1 MPKIIELPEVLANQI
16 AAGEVVERPAS
27 VVKELVENAIDAGA
41 MAITVEIKEGGI
53 SFIRVTDNGSGIN
66 KNEIDIAFK
75 RHATSKIKSIE
86 DLITVSSL
94 GFRGEALAS
103 ISAVSQVELITKT
116 KDSITGTRYISE
128 GGQKMSIEDIGAPDG
143 TTFIVRNLFF
153 NTPVRRKFLKSAATE
168 AGYINSLMQYLA
180 LSHPDISF
188 RFINNNQ
195 NKLHTSGNMKL
206 KDIIYNVY
214 GRDITANLY
223 EVNSSANNIKI
234 EGYIGKPFVNRGNR
248 TYENYYINGR
258 YIKSG
263 IINRAIEAGYKGFI
277 MPHNYPFTVL
287 HFTINPKIIDV
298 NVHPTKMELRFSDN
312 EYVYNFVY
320 DTILSTLKGKELVA
334 KVEADGQVMQHI
346 RKDML
351 DEGEKDKKPENIP
364 NVNND
369 GQQNIES
376 AVQSDTVKD
385 IENVKNDS
393 SVQTTV
399 NKIVDAGMS
408 EGQPAGSDN
417 DKVVRNIDNVIGNKA
432 EICPSSSAVTLVPES
447 TYKEQQENRNEV
459 QTTLTPATK
468 TRLPEPFEVKR
479 SEAMVKDDEKKYQAD
494 VKAKPEQMSMFKD
507 KLLDEDNKNNY
518 RIIGQLFDT
527 YWLIEFEDRFYMMD
541 QHAAHEKVLYER
553 MMKKIK
559 EHHIDTQMI
568 MPPIILTLNMNE
580 EEVLKRNMPVFTK
593 MGYEIEEFGGNEYKV
608 TGIPAGFP
616 KLDYRQMLM
625 DLIDGLMREGRMSD
639 MDILTEK
646 VASMSCKAAI
656 KGNNKIS
663 YEEAKEL
670 MKELMK
676 ADNPYNCPHGRPT
689 LIVMSKYDIEKKF
702 KRIV

>member
-1 MPKIIELPEVLANQI
+1 MGIQLLDQNTINKI
-16 AAGEVVERPAS
+16 AAGEVIERPSS

-287 HFTINPKIIDV
+287 HFTINPEIIDV

-351 DEGEKDKKPENIP
+351 DEGENDKKPENIP

>member
-1 MPKIIELPEVLANQI
+1 MINAICVNKERRLTLGIQLLDQNTINKI
-16 AAGEVVERPAS
+16 AAGEVIERPSS

-41 MAITVEIKEGGI
+41 NAVTVEIKEGGI
-53 SFIRVTDNGSGIN
+53 SFIRVTDNGFGIN
-66 KNEIDIAFK
+66 KDEIDIAFK

-103 ISAVSQVELITKT
+103 IAAVSQIELITKT
-116 KDSITGTRYISE
+116 KKSLTGTRYLSE
-128 GGQKMSIEDIGAPDG
+128 GGKKISVEDIGAPDG

-168 AGYINSLMQYLA
+168 AGYINSLMQYLS

-223 EVNSSANNIKI
+223 EVNSAAENIRI

-248 TYENYYINGR
+248 VYENYYINGR
-258 YIKSG
+258 YIKSS

-287 HFTINPKIIDV
+287 NFTINPEIIDV
-298 NVHPTKMELRFSDN
+298 NVHPTKMELRFSNN

-334 KVEADGQVMQHI
+334 EVEADGQIMQ
-346 RKDML
+346 KL
-351 DEGEKDKKPENIP
+351 NKEKELEIKSEVKVESKPELKSE
-364 NVNND
+364 VK
-369 GQQNIES
+369 IE
-376 AVQSDTVKD
+376 
-385 IENVKNDS
+385 
-393 SVQTTV
+393 
-399 NKIVDAGMS
+399 
-408 EGQPAGSDN
+408 
-417 DKVVRNIDNVIGNKA
+417 
-432 EICPSSSAVTLVPES
+432 PES
-447 TYKEQQENRNEV
+447 ESKSELKLEPTRTIELQKAMPDE
-459 QTTLTPATK
+459 TK
-468 TRLPEPFEVKR
+468 TRLPEPFETRR
-479 SEAMVKDDEKKYQAD
+479 SEAMVKDDEQKYQAE
-494 VKAKPEQMSMFKD
+494 VKVKPEQLSMFKD
-507 KLLDEDNKNNY
+507 KLLDEDNKDNY

-553 MMKKIK
+553 MMKKIREK
-559 EHHIDTQMI
+559 HIDTQMI
-568 MPPIILTLNMNE
+568 MPPVILTLNMNE
-580 EEVLKRNMPVFTK
+580 EEVLKQNMQVFTK
-593 MGYEIEEFGGNEYKV
+593 MGYEIEEFGGSEYKV

-625 DLIDGLMREGRMSD
+625 DLLDGLMSEGRMTD

-663 YEEAKEL
+663 YKEAEEL
-670 MKELMK
+670 MDELMK

-689 LIVMSKYDIEKKF
+689 LIVMSKYDIERKF

>member
-1 MPKIIELPEVLANQI
+1 MGIQLLDQNTINKI
-16 AAGEVVERPAS
+16 AAGEVIERPSS

-53 SFIRVTDNGSGIN
+53 SFIRVTDNGSGI
-66 KNEIDIAFK
+66 KKDEIDIAFK

-663 YEEAKEL
+663 YKEAEEL
-670 MKELMK
+670 MDELMK
-676 ADNPYNCPHGRPT
+676 ADNQYNCPHGRPT
-689 LIVMSKYDIEKKF
+689 LIVMSKYDIERKF

>member
-1 MPKIIELPEVLANQI
+1 MGIQLLDQNTINKI
-16 AAGEVVERPAS
+16 AAGEVIERPSS

-41 MAITVEIKEGGI
+41 TAVTVEIKEGGI
-53 SFIRVTDNGSGIN
+53 SFIRVTDNGMGIN
-66 KNEIDIAFK
+66 KAEIDIAFK

-103 ISAVSQVELITKT
+103 IAAVSQVELITKT
-116 KDSITGTRYISE
+116 KESLTGTRYISE
-128 GGQKMSIEDIGAPDG
+128 GGIKQSAEDIGAPDG

-168 AGYINSLMQYLA
+168 AGYFNSLMQYLA

-195 NKLHTSGNMKL
+195 NKLHTTGNMKL

-214 GRDITANLY
+214 GRDITSNLY
-223 EVNSSANNIKI
+223 EVDSVAANIRIK
-234 EGYIGKPFVNRGNR
+234 GYIGKPFVNRGNR

-287 HFTINPKIIDV
+287 HFTINPEIIDV

-320 DTILSTLKGKELVA
+320 DTILSALKGKELVA
-334 KVEADGQVMQHI
+334 EVEADGQIMQQL
-346 RKDML
+346 RKENKIEVITKEESESNSGGSTKEEL
-351 DEGEKDKKPENIP
+351 KLSIKPEENP
-364 NVNND
+364 
-369 GQQNIES
+369 
-376 AVQSDTVKD
+376 VKEAETQ
-385 IENVKNDS
+385 ISVKLE
-393 SVQTTV
+393 T
-399 NKIVDAGMS
+399 A
-408 EGQPAGSDN
+408 
-417 DKVVRNIDNVIGNKA
+417 
-432 EICPSSSAVTLVPES
+432 
-447 TYKEQQENRNEV
+447 
-459 QTTLTPATK
+459 
-468 TRLPEPFEVKR
+468 TRLPEPFEVRR
-479 SEAMVKDDEKKYQAD
+479 SDAMIKDEEKKYQAEIK
-494 VKAKPEQMSMFKD
+494 VKPEQMSMFKD

-518 RIIGQLFDT
+518 HIIGQLFDT

-553 MMKKIK
+553 MMKRIREKN
-559 EHHIDTQMI
+559 IDTQMI
-568 MPPIILTLNMNE
+568 MPPVILTLNMNE
-580 EEVLKRNMPVFTK
+580 EEVYKRNRQIFTN
-593 MGYEIEEFGGNEYKV
+593 MGYEIEEFGGSEYKV
-608 TGIPAGFP
+608 TGIPAGLP
-616 KLDYRQMLM
+616 KLDYRQMLI
-625 DLIDGLMREGRMSD
+625 DLIDGLMKEGKMSD

-670 MKELMK
+670 MDELMK
-676 ADNPYNCPHGRPT
+676 TDNPYNCPHGRPT

>member
-1 MPKIIELPEVLANQI
+1 LGIQLLDQNTINKI
-16 AAGEVVERPAS
+16 AAGEVIERPSS

-376 AVQSDTVKD
+376 AVQSDMVKD

-447 TYKEQQENRNEV
+447 TYKEQQENHNEV

>member
-1 MPKIIELPEVLANQI
+1 MGIQLLDQNTINKI
-16 AAGEVVERPAS
+16 AAGEVIERPSS

-128 GGQKMSIEDIGAPDG
+128 GGQKMSNEDIGAPDG

-376 AVQSDTVKD
+376 AVQSDTVMD

-447 TYKEQQENRNEV
+447 TYKEQQENHNEV

-670 MKELMK
+670 MNELMK

>member
-1 MPKIIELPEVLANQI
+1 MGIQLLDQNTINKI
-16 AAGEVVERPAS
+16 AAGEVIERPSS

-206 KDIIYNVY
+206 EDIIYNVY

-376 AVQSDTVKD
+376 AVQSDTVMD

-447 TYKEQQENRNEV
+447 TYKEQQENHNEV

-580 EEVLKRNMPVFTK
+580 EEVLKRNMPVFMK

-670 MKELMK
+670 MNELMK

>member
-1 MPKIIELPEVLANQI
+1 MGIQLLDQNTINKI
-16 AAGEVVERPAS
+16 AAGEVIERPSS

-287 HFTINPKIIDV
+287 HFTINPEIIDV

-385 IENVKNDS
+385 IENVKKDS

-479 SEAMVKDDEKKYQAD
+479 SEAMVKDDEKKYQAE

-580 EEVLKRNMPVFTK
+580 EDVLKRNMSIFNK
-593 MGYEIEEFGGNEYKV
+593 LGYEIEEFGGNEYKV

-616 KLDYRQMLM
+616 KLDYRQMLT

>member
-1 MPKIIELPEVLANQI
+1 MGIQLLDQNTINKI
-16 AAGEVVERPAS
+16 AAGEVIERPSS

-287 HFTINPKIIDV
+287 HFTINPEIIDV

-351 DEGEKDKKPENIP
+351 EEGENDKKPENIP

-376 AVQSDTVKD
+376 AVQSDTVMD

-432 EICPSSSAVTLVPES
+432 EICPSSSSVTLVPES

-479 SEAMVKDDEKKYQAD
+479 SEAMVKDDEKKYQAE

-580 EEVLKRNMPVFTK
+580 EEVLKRNMPVFMK

-670 MKELMK
+670 MNELMK

>member
-1 MPKIIELPEVLANQI
+1 MGIQLLDQNTINKI
-16 AAGEVVERPAS
+16 AAGEVIERPSS

-287 HFTINPKIIDV
+287 HFTINPEIIDV

-320 DTILSTLKGKELVA
+320 DTILSTLKGKELIA

-376 AVQSDTVKD
+376 AVQSDTVKN

-479 SEAMVKDDEKKYQAD
+479 SEAMVKDDEKKYQAE

-663 YEEAKEL
+663 CEEAKEL
-670 MKELMK
+670 MNELMK

>member
-1 MPKIIELPEVLANQI
+1 MGIQLLDQNTINKI
-16 AAGEVVERPAS
+16 AAGEVIERPSS

-143 TTFIVRNLFF
+143 TTFIVCNLFF

-376 AVQSDTVKD
+376 AVQSDMVKD

-447 TYKEQQENRNEV
+447 TYKEQQENHNEV

-670 MKELMK
+670 MNELMK

>member
-1 MPKIIELPEVLANQI
+1 MGIQLLDQNTINKI
-16 AAGEVVERPAS
+16 AAGEVIERPSS

-128 GGQKMSIEDIGAPDG
+128 GGQKMSNEDIGAPDG

-369 GQQNIES
+369 RQQNIES

-393 SVQTTV
+393 SVQTSV

-479 SEAMVKDDEKKYQAD
+479 SEAMVKDDEKKYQAE

-670 MKELMK
+670 MNELMK

>member
-1 MPKIIELPEVLANQI
+1 MGIQLLDQNTINKI
-16 AAGEVVERPAS
+16 AAGEVIERPSS

-128 GGQKMSIEDIGAPDG
+128 GGQKMSNEDIGAPDG

-376 AVQSDTVKD
+376 AVQSDTVMD

-447 TYKEQQENRNEV
+447 TYKEQQENHNEV

-479 SEAMVKDDEKKYQAD
+479 SEAMLKDDEKKYQAD

-670 MKELMK
+670 MNELMK

>member
-1 MPKIIELPEVLANQI
+1 MGIQLLDQNTINKI
-16 AAGEVVERPAS
+16 AAGEVIERPSS

-364 NVNND
+364 NMNND

-376 AVQSDTVKD
+376 AVQSDTVMD

-447 TYKEQQENRNEV
+447 TYKEQQENHNEV

-580 EEVLKRNMPVFTK
+580 EEVLKRNMPVFMK

-670 MKELMK
+670 MNELMK

>member
-1 MPKIIELPEVLANQI
+1 MGIQLLDQNTINKI
-16 AAGEVVERPAS
+16 AAGEVIERPSS

-320 DTILSTLKGKELVA
+320 DTILSTLKGK
-334 KVEADGQVMQHI
+334 D
-346 RKDML
+346 
-351 DEGEKDKKPENIP
+351 
-364 NVNND
+364 
-369 GQQNIES
+369 
-376 AVQSDTVKD
+376 
-385 IENVKNDS
+385 
-393 SVQTTV
+393 
-399 NKIVDAGMS
+399 
-408 EGQPAGSDN
+408 
-417 DKVVRNIDNVIGNKA
+417 
-432 EICPSSSAVTLVPES
+432 
-447 TYKEQQENRNEV
+447 EV

-670 MKELMK
+670 MNELMK

>member
-1 MPKIIELPEVLANQI
+1 MGIQLLDQNTINKI
-16 AAGEVVERPAS
+16 AAGEVIERPSS

-287 HFTINPKIIDV
+287 HFTINPEIIDV

-432 EICPSSSAVTLVPES
+432 EICPSLSAVTLVHES

-479 SEAMVKDDEKKYQAD
+479 SEAMVKDDEKKYQTE

>member
-1 MPKIIELPEVLANQI
+1 MGIQLLDQNTINKI
-16 AAGEVVERPAS
+16 AAGEVIERPSS

-376 AVQSDTVKD
+376 AVQSDTVMD

-447 TYKEQQENRNEV
+447 TYKEQQENHNEV

-580 EEVLKRNMPVFTK
+580 EEVLKRNMPVFMK

-670 MKELMK
+670 MNELMK

>member
-1 MPKIIELPEVLANQI
+1 MGIQLLDQNTINKI
-16 AAGEVVERPAS
+16 AAGEVIERPSS

-369 GQQNIES
+369 RQQNIES
-376 AVQSDTVKD
+376 AVQSDMVKD

-447 TYKEQQENRNEV
+447 TYKEQQENHNEV

-670 MKELMK
+670 MNELMK

>member
-1 MPKIIELPEVLANQI
+1 MPITLLDQNTINKI
-16 AAGEVVERPAS
+16 AAGEVVERPSS

-41 MAITVEIKEGGI
+41 TAITVEIKEGGI

-66 KNEIDIAFK
+66 KDEIEIAFK

-86 DLITVSSL
+86 DLMAVSSL

-103 ISAVSQVELITKT
+103 IAAVSQVELITKT
-116 KDSITGTRYISE
+116 ADSLSGVRYTIE
-128 GGQKMSIEDIGAPDG
+128 GGLPGEVAEIGAPEG
-143 TTFIVRNLFF
+143 TTFIVRNLFY
-153 NTPVRRKFLKSAATE
+153 NTPVRRKFLKTATTE
-168 AGYINSLMQYLA
+168 GGYIGSLVEYLA

-188 RFINNNQ
+188 RFISNNQ
-195 NKLHTSGNMKL
+195 NKLHTSGNMNL

-214 GRDITANLY
+214 GRDITNNLY
-223 EVNSSANNIKI
+223 EISGRSQDI
-234 EGYIGKPFVNRGNR
+234 EASGFIGKPMIVRGNR

-408 EGQPAGSDN
+408 EGQPACSDN

-447 TYKEQQENRNEV
+447 TYKEQQENHNEV

>member
-1 MPKIIELPEVLANQI
+1 MGIQLLDQNTINKI
-16 AAGEVVERPAS
+16 AAGEVIERPSS

-128 GGQKMSIEDIGAPDG
+128 GGQKMSNEDIGAPDG

-376 AVQSDTVKD
+376 AVQSDMVKD

-447 TYKEQQENRNEV
+447 TYKEQQENHNEV

-670 MKELMK
+670 MNELMK

>member
-1 MPKIIELPEVLANQI
+1 MGIQLLDQNTINKI
-16 AAGEVVERPAS
+16 AAGEVIERPSS

-41 MAITVEIKEGGI
+41 TAVTVEIKEGGI
-53 SFIRVTDNGSGIN
+53 SFIRVTDNGMGIN
-66 KNEIDIAFK
+66 KAEIDIAFK

-103 ISAVSQVELITKT
+103 IAAVSQVELITKT
-116 KDSITGTRYISE
+116 KESLTGTRYISE
-128 GGQKMSIEDIGAPDG
+128 GGIKQSAEDIGAPDG

-195 NKLHTSGNMKL
+195 NKLHTTGNMKL

-214 GRDITANLY
+214 GRDITSNLY
-223 EVNSSANNIKI
+223 EVDSVAANIRIK
-234 EGYIGKPFVNRGNR
+234 GYIGKPFVNRGNR

-287 HFTINPKIIDV
+287 HFTINPEIIDV

-320 DTILSTLKGKELVA
+320 DTILSALKGKELVA
-334 KVEADGQVMQHI
+334 EVEADGQIMQQL
-346 RKDML
+346 RKENKIEVITKEESESNSGGSTKEEL
-351 DEGEKDKKPENIP
+351 KLSIKPEENP
-364 NVNND
+364 
-369 GQQNIES
+369 
-376 AVQSDTVKD
+376 VKEAETQ
-385 IENVKNDS
+385 ISVKLE
-393 SVQTTV
+393 T
-399 NKIVDAGMS
+399 A
-408 EGQPAGSDN
+408 
-417 DKVVRNIDNVIGNKA
+417 
-432 EICPSSSAVTLVPES
+432 
-447 TYKEQQENRNEV
+447 
-459 QTTLTPATK
+459 
-468 TRLPEPFEVKR
+468 TRLPEPFEVRR
-479 SEAMVKDDEKKYQAD
+479 SDAMIKDEEKKYQAEIK
-494 VKAKPEQMSMFKD
+494 VKPEQMSMFKD

-518 RIIGQLFDT
+518 HIIGQLFDT

-553 MMKKIK
+553 MMKRIREKN
-559 EHHIDTQMI
+559 IDTQMI
-568 MPPIILTLNMNE
+568 MPPVILTLNMNE
-580 EEVLKRNMPVFTK
+580 EEVYKRNRQIFTN
-593 MGYEIEEFGGNEYKV
+593 MGYEIEEFGGSEYKV
-608 TGIPAGFP
+608 TGIPAGLP
-616 KLDYRQMLM
+616 KLDYRQMLI
-625 DLIDGLMREGRMSD
+625 DLIDGLMKEGKMSD

-670 MKELMK
+670 MDELMK
-676 ADNPYNCPHGRPT
+676 TDNPYNCPHGRPT

>member
-1 MPKIIELPEVLANQI
+1 MGIQLLDQNTINKI
-16 AAGEVVERPAS
+16 AAGEVIERPSS

-41 MAITVEIKEGGI
+41 NAVTVEIKEGGI

-66 KNEIDIAFK
+66 KDEIDIAFK

-103 ISAVSQVELITKT
+103 IAAVSQVELITKT
-116 KDSITGTRYISE
+116 KNSITGTRYISE
-128 GGQKMSIEDIGAPDG
+128 GGKRISVEDIGAPDG

-258 YIKSG
+258 YIKSS
-263 IINRAIEAGYKGFI
+263 IVNRAIEAGYKGFI

-287 HFTINPKIIDV
+287 HFTINPEIIDV

-334 KVEADGQVMQHI
+334 QVEADGQIMHQI
-346 RKDML
+346 RK
-351 DEGEKDKKPENIP
+351 ENKTVNIKEQPVIP
-364 NVNND
+364 NQNKDEIPDNKEKVQTHNNNETVGKSEIISNTVAAYEQTKESIKD
-369 GQQNIES
+369 YDRKIEN
-376 AVQSDTVKD
+376 TGKD
-385 IENVKNDS
+385 IMVHNAS
-393 SVQTTV
+393 A
-399 NKIVDAGMS
+399 NK
-408 EGQPAGSDN
+408 
-417 DKVVRNIDNVIGNKA
+417 
-432 EICPSSSAVTLVPES
+432 
-447 TYKEQQENRNEV
+447 QE
-459 QTTLTPATK
+459 
-468 TRLPEPFEVKR
+468 TRLPEPFEIKR
-479 SEAMVKDDEKKYQAD
+479 SEVMVKDEEKKYQAE
-494 VKAKPEQMSMFKD
+494 VKEKPEQMSLFDD
-507 KLLDEDNKNNY
+507 KLLDVNNKNNY

-559 EHHIDTQMI
+559 EKHIDTQMI
-568 MPPIILTLNMNE
+568 MPPVILTLNMNE
-580 EEVLKRNMPVFTK
+580 EEVLKQNMPVFAR

-616 KLDYRQMLM
+616 KLDYRQMLT

-663 YEEAKEL
+663 YKEAQEL
-670 MKELMK
+670 MDELMM

-689 LIVMSKYDIEKKF
+689 LIVMSKYDIERKF

>member
-1 MPKIIELPEVLANQI
+1 MEIQLLDQNTINKI
-16 AAGEVVERPAS
+16 AAGEVIERPSS

-258 YIKSG
+258 YIKSS

-287 HFTINPKIIDV
+287 HFNINPEIIDV

-376 AVQSDTVKD
+376 AVQSDTVKN

-479 SEAMVKDDEKKYQAD
+479 SEAMVKDDEKKYQAE

-670 MKELMK
+670 MNELMK

>member
-1 MPKIIELPEVLANQI
+1 MGIQLLDQNTINKI
-16 AAGEVVERPAS
+16 AAGEVIERPSS

-376 AVQSDTVKD
+376 AVQSDTVMD

-417 DKVVRNIDNVIGNKA
+417 DKVVRNRDNVIRNKA

-447 TYKEQQENRNEV
+447 TYKEQQENHNEV

-580 EEVLKRNMPVFTK
+580 EEVLKRNMPVFMK

-670 MKELMK
+670 MNELMK

>member
-1 MPKIIELPEVLANQI
+1 MGIQLLDQNTINKI
-16 AAGEVVERPAS
+16 AAGEVIERPSS

-376 AVQSDTVKD
+376 AVQSDTVKN

-479 SEAMVKDDEKKYQAD
+479 SEAMVKDDEKKYQAE
-494 VKAKPEQMSMFKD
+494 VKAKTEQMSMFKD

>member
-1 MPKIIELPEVLANQI
+1 MINAICVNKERRLTLGIQLLDQNTINKI
-16 AAGEVVERPAS
+16 AAGEVIERPSS

-41 MAITVEIKEGGI
+41 NAVTVEIKEGGI

-66 KNEIDIAFK
+66 KDEIDIAFK

-103 ISAVSQVELITKT
+103 IAAVSQIELITKT
-116 KDSITGTRYISE
+116 QKSLTGTRYLSE
-128 GGQKMSIEDIGAPDG
+128 GGKKISVEDIGAPDG

-168 AGYINSLMQYLA
+168 AGYINSLMQYLS
-180 LSHPDISF
+180 LSRPDISF

-223 EVNSSANNIKI
+223 EVNSAAENIRI

-248 TYENYYINGR
+248 VYENYYINGR
-258 YIKSG
+258 YIKSS

-287 HFTINPKIIDV
+287 HFTINPEIIDV
-298 NVHPTKMELRFSDN
+298 NVHPTKMELRFSNN

-334 KVEADGQVMQHI
+334 EVEADGQIMQ
-346 RKDML
+346 RLNK
-351 DEGEKDKKPENIP
+351 EKELEIKETKAAFGIDRTEETKKT
-364 NVNND
+364 
-369 GQQNIES
+369 
-376 AVQSDTVKD
+376 VQLKQ
-385 IENVKNDS
+385 EPK
-393 SVQTTV
+393 
-399 NKIVDAGMS
+399 S
-408 EGQPAGSDN
+408 EP
-417 DKVVRNIDNVIGNKA
+417 K
-432 EICPSSSAVTLVPES
+432 LES
-447 TYKEQQENRNEV
+447 TRTIELQKAMPDE
-459 QTTLTPATK
+459 TK
-468 TRLPEPFEVKR
+468 TRLPEPFETRR
-479 SEAMVKDDEKKYQAD
+479 SEAMVKDDEQKYQAE
-494 VKAKPEQMSMFKD
+494 VKVKPEQLSMFKD
-507 KLLDEDNKNNY
+507 KLLDEDNKDNY

-553 MMKKIK
+553 MMKKIREK
-559 EHHIDTQMI
+559 HIDTQMI
-568 MPPIILTLNMNE
+568 MPPVILTLNMNE
-580 EEVLKRNMPVFTK
+580 EEVLKQNMQVFTK
-593 MGYEIEEFGGNEYKV
+593 MGYEIEEFGGSEYKV

-625 DLIDGLMREGRMSD
+625 DLLDGLMSEGRMTD

-663 YEEAKEL
+663 YKEAEEL
-670 MKELMK
+670 MDELMK

-689 LIVMSKYDIEKKF
+689 LIVMSKYDIERKF

>member
-1 MPKIIELPEVLANQI
+1 MGIQLLDQNTINKI
-16 AAGEVVERPAS
+16 AAGEVIERPSS

-206 KDIIYNVY
+206 NDIIYNVY

-432 EICPSSSAVTLVPES
+432 EISPSSSAVTLVPES
-447 TYKEQQENRNEV
+447 TYKEQRENRNEV

-670 MKELMK
+670 MNELMK

>member
-1 MPKIIELPEVLANQI
+1 MGIQLLDQNTINKI
-16 AAGEVVERPAS
+16 AAGEVIERPSS

-128 GGQKMSIEDIGAPDG
+128 GGQKMSNEDIGAPDG

-287 HFTINPKIIDV
+287 HFTINPEIIDV

-369 GQQNIES
+369 RQQNIES

-479 SEAMVKDDEKKYQAD
+479 SEAMVKDDEKKYQAE

-670 MKELMK
+670 MNELMK

>member
-1 MPKIIELPEVLANQI
+1 MGIQLLDQNTINKI
-16 AAGEVVERPAS
+16 AAGEVIERPSS

-223 EVNSSANNIKI
+223 DVNISFNNIKI

-287 HFTINPKIIDV
+287 HFTINPEIIDV

-385 IENVKNDS
+385 IENVKKDS

-447 TYKEQQENRNEV
+447 TYKKQQENRNEV

-479 SEAMVKDDEKKYQAD
+479 SEAMVKDDEKKYQAE

-670 MKELMK
+670 MNELMK